1 MLHGFAEAGVCD
13 NTGASSG
20 IFFLKKKTLSYEGK
34 KPCLEPVNDNL
45 AH

>member
-1 MLHGFAEAGVCD
+1 MCYMALQKLGFVI
-13 NTGASSG
+13 TQVRLQVFSS
-20 IFFLKKKTLSYEGK
+20 LKKTLSYEGK